1 MRDEFRMAADLGFGG
16 NGIRDKDPPLVVNF
30 NRRNPAGTGRVGPTR
45 FDSRDFPFAVPLPL
59 LWL

>member
-1 MRDEFRMAADLGFGG
+1 MAADLGFGG